1 MVTLSSYCKY
11 FPQYKADIFTKNI
24 RVYFKRLF
32 KGMTDIMS
40 DSPQKDWEP
49 QDDFIVTVE
58 KIETTE
64 EDVLYDKGGIQWSSH
79 RVHQK
84 IVDSSKFHITDKFLA
99 NQIWKY
105 SKKFDNY
112 DKVVAFININ
122 NY

>member
-1 MVTLSSYCKY
+1 MNSKY
-11 FPQYKADIFTKNI
+11 FSQYKADIFTKNI

-32 KGMTDIMS
+32 KDMTDVMS

-49 QDDFIVTVE
+49 QDDFIITVE

-64 EDVLYDKGGIQWSSH
+64 TTTPYEVDGVVCYSKSSQQ
-79 RVHQK
+79 RVVASTQ
-84 IVDSSKFHITDKFLA
+84 FHIIDKFLA

-122 NY
+122 SH

>member
-1 MVTLSSYCKY
+1 MNSKY
-11 FPQYKADIFTKNI
+11 FPQYKADIFTKNL

-32 KGMTDIMS
+32 KDMTDVMS

-49 QDDFIVTVE
+49 QDDFVITVE
-58 KIETTE
+58 KIKTTE
-64 EDVLYDKGGIQWSSH
+64 EDVLYDTGELQWSAS

-84 IVDSSKFHITDKFLA
+84 VVESSQFHITDKFLA

-122 NY
+122 NH